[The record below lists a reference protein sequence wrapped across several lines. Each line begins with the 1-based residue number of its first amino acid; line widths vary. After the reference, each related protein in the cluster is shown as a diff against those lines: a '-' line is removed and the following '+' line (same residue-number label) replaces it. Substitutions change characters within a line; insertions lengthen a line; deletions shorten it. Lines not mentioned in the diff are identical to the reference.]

1 MEKEGSLLSF
11 DSSGRVMLPGQEED
25 EEEFNSN
32 FGRFKP
38 DLKTSDSLEFL
49 KQGEEESRDAGK
61 LNSIFDNSFWSLYQ
75 GDKRLAPLKFTNG
88 KTQEDVVRETV
99 QLIKSGKKIVFIHG
113 ACGTGKS
120 AIALNIAR
128 ELGKASIVVPVKGL
142 QRQYEEDYVHKK
154 HVLKKNGKKMK
165 IAMITGRDNHDSIIM
180 PGKSCADPNLP
191 DTIKF
196 TDKNSYLL
204 RDYYKNNPI
213 INSKDM
219 PEIRD
224 LKRISIAPANPYWS
238 PIVSSNYDLPLK
250 DAKKRKY
257 LGLSG
262 KEFTFYQRKQGCS
275 YYDQYIAYLE
285 ADVIIFNSAKYKI
298 EVALDRK
305 PETEV
310 DIIDEADEFLDN
322 FSSQEEIN
330 LTRLYNSLKTIRSES
345 ESVGK
350 TVDKINELIELEE
363 KNKKAIGIDENK
375 IFEARET
382 YIMKIITLL
391 NGDKELQ
398 SEIEI
403 DEMNYA
409 NKVLEIAEE
418 FKEILSDT
426 YVLFSKKEDNLIASI
441 VTTQL
446 SGRFKDIV
454 NKNKALVL
462 MSGTLHGK
470 DVLKSI
476 FGLDDFAF
484 VDAETS
490 FQGQLDIFRTGK
502 EFDCKYESFSSGR
515 HSKKDY
521 FKALN
526 ECLKKAEKPVLIH
539 VNSYDDLPN
548 SIDKQEYQL
557 DELISKEKLYELQN
571 EDKTGRLISLFK
583 QGMND
588 RLFSTRCSRG
598 VDFPGEQCKSIV
610 FTKYPNPNVQGV
622 FWKVFQKTHSA
633 HYWTFYR
640 DKAKREFLQR
650 IYRGLRTKDDHVF
663 ILSPDL
669 RVLNAV
675 QALQR
680 ES

>member
-11 DSSGRVMLPGQEED
+11 DASGRVLLPG
-25 EEEFNSN
+25 EEEEVDFAE
-32 FGRFKP
+32 FKGN
-38 DLKTSDSLEFL
+38 LKTSDSLEFL
-49 KQGEEESRDAGK
+49 KEEISDRKVE
-61 LNSIFDNSFWSLYQ
+61 SIFENSSWSLYE
-75 GDKRLAPLKFTNG
+75 GDKMLAPLKFSNG
-88 KTQEDVVRETV
+88 KTQEDVVKETV
-99 QLIKSGKKIVFIHG
+99 DLIKGGKKVVFIHG
-113 ACGTGKS
+113 TCGTGKS

-128 ELGKASIVVPVKGL
+128 ELGRASIVVPVKGL
-142 QRQYEEDYVHKK
+142 QRQYEEDYMQKK
-154 HVLKKNGKKMK
+154 YVLKKNGKKMK

-196 TDKNSYLL
+196 TEKNAYLL

-213 INSKDM
+213 INGKDM
-219 PEIRD
+219 PEVRD

-238 PIVSSNYDLPLK
+238 PIVSSTYELPLK

-257 LGLSG
+257 VGLSG
-262 KEFTFYQRKQGCS
+262 KEFTFYHRKNGCS
-275 YYDQYIAYLE
+275 YYDQYLAYLD

-330 LTRLYNSLKTIRSES
+330 LTRLYNSIKSVRSEN
-345 ESVGK
+345 ENVEK
-350 TVDKINELIELEE
+350 NIDKIAELIELEE
-363 KNKKAIGIDENK
+363 KNKRAVGINENK
-375 IFEARET
+375 IFEVKET
-382 YIMKIITLL
+382 HLLKIINLL
-391 NGDKELQ
+391 NSDKGLQ
-398 SEIEI
+398 AEIEV

-418 FKEILSDT
+418 FKEVLNES
-426 YVLFSKKEDNLIASI
+426 YVLFSKKEDNLVASI

-446 SGRFKDIV
+446 SGRFKEIIS
-454 NKNKALVL
+454 KNKALVL
-462 MSGTLHGK
+462 MSGTLHSK
-470 DVLKSI
+470 DVLKGI
-476 FGLDDFAF
+476 FGIDNFAF

-515 HSKKDY
+515 HSKADY
-521 FKALN
+521 FRALN
-526 ECLKKAEKPVLIH
+526 ECLRKAEKPVLIH
-539 VNSYDDLPN
+539 VNAFEDLPN
-548 SIDKQEYQL
+548 NIEKQEYEL
-557 DELISKEKLYELQN
+557 DELISKERLYELQN
-571 EDKTGRLISLFK
+571 EDKTGRLISMFK

-588 RLFSTRCSRG
+588 KLFSTRCSRG
-598 VDFPGEQCKSIV
+598 VDFPGNQCRSIV

-622 FWKVFQKTHSA
+622 FWKVFQKTHSS
-633 HYWTFYR
+633 HYWTFYK
-640 DKAKREFLQR
+640 DKARREFLQR
-650 IYRGLRTKDDHVF
+650 IFRGLRTKDDHVF

-669 RVLNAV
+669 RVLDAV
-675 QALQR
+675 RQLQQNL
-680 ES
+680 